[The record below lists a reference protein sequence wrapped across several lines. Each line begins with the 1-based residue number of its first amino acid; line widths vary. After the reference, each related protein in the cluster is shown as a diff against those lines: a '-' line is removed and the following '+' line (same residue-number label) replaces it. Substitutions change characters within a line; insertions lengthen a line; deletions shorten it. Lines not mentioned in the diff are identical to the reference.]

1 LFSGT
6 DSAGFPPVTQ
16 QQDTSEARKKQR
28 GKKKRRGAGNNKKGK
43 RPDRSGRRE
52 TAGGAGRRRP
62 GSPCAEG
69 ENRPGRR
76 FSFPSKYDILSRN
89 DPARGKRFFFS
100 GAEEGQEA
108 NDNP

>member
-1 LFSGT
+1 M
-6 DSAGFPPVTQ
+6 
-16 QQDTSEARKKQR
+16 KKGEGR
-28 GKKKRRGAGNNKKGK
+28 AGAGGGK
-43 RPDRSGRRE
+43 
-52 TAGGAGRRRP
+52 TAGGVGRRRP

-89 DPARGKRFFFS
+89 DPAREKRFLFS